1 MERPA
6 QELRCRIPPIG
17 EDGNDGGLAVC
28 APTHF
33 HALATTLADTR
44 GPRGADTDN
53 DLDASSLRGESA
65 CASRGPNDDSRR
77 AAPGASA
84 GRGVGRDA
92 ADLLKSEKT
101 QKSVLHRGEG
111 LLGLFIDGS
120 RLGRLRRAADDAGNS
135 LFNLVVTLYVAAL
148 DRSLP
153 CGNGE
158 LILLPSDDSVGCDE
172 ANEGRDIRAGGACG
186 DGGKSD
192 GRSRRAV
199 GSAADRA
206 KTPRRAGGAP
216 HAAELPHSMQIAIAG
231 SRDSGCDELARSA
244 AGVALDEGGRV
255 LQNTALRYILCCS
268 LDARSHSPP
277 SKAASHARFS
287 MLTEVRESQDG
298 LWVDCCFRKAWRSEE
313 SLAAIAEEFLRAICR
328 AAGIA

>member
-1 MERPA
+1 M
-6 QELRCRIPPIG
+6 
-17 EDGNDGGLAVC
+17 
-28 APTHF
+28 
-33 HALATTLADTR
+33 
-44 GPRGADTDN
+44 
-53 DLDASSLRGESA
+53 
-65 CASRGPNDDSRR
+65 
-77 AAPGASA
+77 
-84 GRGVGRDA
+84 
-92 ADLLKSEKT
+92 KSEKT
-101 QKSVLHRGEG
+101 QKSVLHQGEG

-120 RLGRLRRAADDAGNS
+120 RLGLLRRAADDAGNS

-158 LILLPSDDSVGCDE
+158 LVLLPSDDFAGCDE
-172 ANEGRDIRAGGACG
+172 ANEGRDIGDVGAGGACG

-199 GSAADRA
+199 GSAAHRA
-206 KTPRRAGGAP
+206 KTRRAGGAP

-231 SRDSGCDELARSA
+231 SRDSACDELARSA
-244 AGVALDEGGRV
+244 AGVALDESGRI

-277 SKAASHARFS
+277 SKAASHTRFS

>member
-33 HALATTLADTR
+33 HALATTLAHTR
-44 GPRGADTDN
+44 LPRGADTDN
-53 DLDASSLRGESA
+53 DLDASSLRGKSA
-65 CASRGPNDDSRR
+65 CSSHGPNDDSRH

-84 GRGVGRDA
+84 GRGVARA
-92 ADLLKSEKT
+92 AANLLKSEKT
-101 QKSVLHRGEG
+101 EKSVLHRGEG

-120 RLGRLRRAADDAGNS
+120 RLGLLRRAADDAGNS

-158 LILLPSDDSVGCDE
+158 LILLPSDDFAGCDE
-172 ANEGRDIRAGGACG
+172 ANEGRDIGAGGAGGACG

-199 GSAADRA
+199 GSAAHRA

-231 SRDSGCDELARSA
+231 SRDSGCDELAA
-244 AGVALDEGGRV
+244 AGWESGCADPILSPGGG
-255 LQNTALRYILCCS
+255 S
-268 LDARSHSPP
+268 
-277 SKAASHARFS
+277 
-287 MLTEVRESQDG
+287 
-298 LWVDCCFRKAWRSEE
+298 
-313 SLAAIAEEFLRAICR
+313 
-328 AAGIA
+328 